1 VGLYRQRKTPD
12 SSISLTE
19 VSGEFGK
26 VTETNTLLG
35 SIVQAVTGGI
45 TTNLQVGNRGKVSN
59 YERIIKANCRQRR
72 KFYMLRLSA
81 KLLYR

>member
-1 VGLYRQRKTPD
+1 VELYRQRKTPD

-45 TTNLQVGNRGKVSN
+45 TTNLQVG
-59 YERIIKANCRQRR
+59 IIKANCRQIR
-72 KFYMLRLSA
+72 KFFTLRMSA
-81 KLLYR
+81 KLLYS